1 MTSLLPLLPDS
12 PRLPLSEALAGG
24 PAAVPAPGAGA
35 SGFAVLVEA
44 FAAPPP
50 AVPTAA
56 TPETGLATIAE
67 GIDAEGARAA
77 EPDAA
82 LPNPAT
88 ALAAWPT
95 GKNLP
100 EPGALLPLVPPPA
113 ALPAVAEEAAP
124 APVRPA
130 PLAEEGALLP
140 DTLVPPPAVTAAVP
154 VRGPLSDMAGQHAP
168 RAAGQVA
175 GHAKNALRHPAP
187 EGDAPALPDAAALA
201 GNPAR
206 AEDVVTGPADDAEG
220 IAAPA
225 AAPLAAATPG
235 ALPDPALLPLPVA
248 AAPTPAPAPDGSAQ
262 TATRRAAAASPTAS
276 PATGTQPAAVSNRV
290 PRAAAALP
298 AAPASFA
305 EPAPVPATEPS
316 LAPGMGGTAEAAPDP
331 EAPASASAAPS
342 PATSAAANIAPSLP
356 ERGAQPRGAAPVH
369 AAPQIESAI
378 AQVGDIRE
386 ALRSARPAM
395 TLQHAEFG
403 AVSIRLEPA
412 APDQWRAVLA
422 SRDPGFVPAIHAA
435 LAERAVTA
443 AADTSGQFSG
453 HSGTHQNGTA
463 DQRYGSSPNGG
474 QGSPQPYLGQSGA
487 RDGEAAQDHRRPSTA
502 AALAARGGSEAED
515 QAASTPG
522 SGGLFA

>member
-35 SGFAVLVEA
+35 SGFAGLVEA

-50 AVPTAA
+50 AVPAAA
-56 TPETGLATIAE
+56 TPETGLATLAE
-67 GIDAEGARAA
+67 AIDAEGARGA

-100 EPGALLPLVPPPA
+100 EPGALLPPA
-113 ALPAVAEEAAP
+113 APPAVADEAAP

-140 DTLVPPPAVTAAVP
+140 DTLVAPPSVTAAVP
-154 VRGPLSDMAGQHAP
+154 VRGPLFAMAGQHAP

-175 GHAKNALRHPAP
+175 GHAKNALRLPEP

-206 AEDVVTGPADDAEG
+206 AEDVATGPADDAEG
-220 IAAPA
+220 IAALT
-225 AAPLAAATPG
+225 AAPLVAAAPG

-248 AAPTPAPAPDGSAQ
+248 AAPTPAPDGNAQ

-276 PATGTQPAAVSNRV
+276 PATGMQPAAVSNRA
-290 PRAAAALP
+290 PRAAAAMP
-298 AAPASFA
+298 SAPVSFA
-305 EPAPVPATEPS
+305 EPAPVPASEPS
-316 LAPGMGGTAEAAPDP
+316 LAPGAGGSAEAVPDP

-342 PATSAAANIAPSLP
+342 PATPAAAANIAPSLP

-369 AAPQIESAI
+369 AAPQLESAI

-515 QAASTPG
+515 PAASTPG
-522 SGGLFA
+522 SDGLFA